1 MQTSEMRFDNDGHQL
16 VGTLVSPTLDG
27 GPVALLVSGSGPI
40 DRESNAKRLS
50 ISVMRDVAERL
61 ALRGV
66 GSFRYDK
73 RGVGESGG
81 DYRSAGLYDNVADA
95 SAAVAAL
102 RARSDVGPIVIVGHS
117 EGALIAAEVAANDPD
132 LAGIVLLSGAAV
144 DGKAVLR
151 RQGELVA
158 ATLPRPVK
166 WLMRMLRQD
175 LVRTQSKRLAQLETS
190 TRDVERIQLVRVN
203 AKWFREFLAHDPSAV
218 AGTDR
223 SARSGAHRQQGH
235 PGGSVGHRDNEES
248 CQGRIRG
255 CDRAGSL
262 TSPAGR
268 RGRAFGAHVQEAGAS
283 PSRRGS
289 SRQSRRLGLRA
300 SFREERVHT

>member
-95 SAAVAAL
+95 RAAVAAL

-117 EGALIAAEVAANDPD
+117 EGALIGAEVAANDPD
-132 LAGIVLLSGAAV
+132 LAGIVVLSGAAV

-175 LVRTQSKRLAQLETS
+175 LVS
-190 TRDVERIQLVRVN
+190 T
-203 AKWFREFLAHDPSAV
+203 
-218 AGTDR
+218 
-223 SARSGAHRQQGH
+223 
-235 PGGSVGHRDNEES
+235 
-248 CQGRIRG
+248 
-255 CDRAGSL
+255 
-262 TSPAGR
+262 
-268 RGRAFGAHVQEAGAS
+268 
-283 PSRRGS
+283 
-289 SRQSRRLGLRA
+289 LR
-300 SFREERVHT
+300 